1 MAIPDYQTVMLPLL
15 QFISDGQEHSL
26 KEATNRMAE
35 LFELTPEE
43 REKRIP
49 SGQSTY
55 IKNRTGWARTY
66 LKKAGLLHSPKRAF
80 IQITDRGRELLSQ
93 NPDRVDNKVLE
104 QYPEFIDFKIRSKP
118 KASDNEQS
126 DLAREN
132 DTPEEAIERSYS
144 ELRSQL
150 ADELLDQIKTSSPEF
165 FEQLVVDVIVG
176 MGYGGSHRDAAQA
189 TQRSNDGGIDG
200 IIKQDRLG
208 LDTIYIQAKKW
219 DESRSIHR
227 PEIQKFAGA
236 LQGVRARKG
245 IFITTST
252 FSDGA
257 REYASSIDSKIVLID
272 GTELAQLMID
282 HGIGVTPHQRYEI
295 KRLDSDY
302 FEGDAL

>member
-1 MAIPDYQTVMLPLL
+1 MPIPDYETLMLPLL
-15 QFISDGQEHSL
+15 KLTSNGAEHSIDNVASKL
-26 KEATNRMAE
+26 ADEFK
-35 LFELTPEE
+35 LTASE
-43 REKRIP
+43 REQRIP
-49 SGQSTY
+49 SGKSSY

-66 LKKAGLLHSPKRAF
+66 LKKAGLISSPKRGYV
-80 IQITDRGRELLSQ
+80 QITDRGIELLGRNLSKI
-93 NPDRVDNKVLE
+93 DNSVLE
-104 QYPEFIDFKIRSKP
+104 QFSEFVDFKSTSTKITEDIETVSIP
-118 KASDNEQS
+118 SES
-126 DLAREN
+126 L
-132 DTPEEAIERSYS
+132 TPEEVIDRSYS

-150 ADELLDQIKTSSPEF
+150 ADELLEQIKSCSSDF
-165 FEQLVVDVIVG
+165 FERLVVDVIVS
-176 MGYGGSHRDAAQA
+176 MGYGGTHKDAAKA

-219 DESRSIHR
+219 DDSRPIHR

-236 LQGVRARKG
+236 LQGVRAKKG
-245 IFITTST
+245 IFITTSH

-282 HGIGVTPHQRYEI
+282 HGIGVTPHQVYEI

-302 FEGDAL
+302 FGEG